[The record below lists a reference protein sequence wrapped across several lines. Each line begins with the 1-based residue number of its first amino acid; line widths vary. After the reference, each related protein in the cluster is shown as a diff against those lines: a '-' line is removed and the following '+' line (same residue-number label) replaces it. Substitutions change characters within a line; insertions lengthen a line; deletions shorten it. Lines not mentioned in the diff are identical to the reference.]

1 LGKFCQCI
9 NKSLLEFFRQ
19 STGLKKGILG
29 AVMAIQTFGDYARW
43 HPHVHVL
50 LADGLFRENGVFHVM
65 PKIDIQPLAELFR
78 ANVLKMLKQEGKIDD
93 GLIEKIMKWRHN
105 SGFSVHNGV
114 RLSRD
119 DEAGRESLAQYIMRN
134 PFSVRKITYN
144 EATGTVIYK
153 SKKTQRRSKGGRK
166 NFQVFTATDFI
177 AAITQHIP
185 EKSFQL
191 VRYYGWYS
199 NRGRGERE
207 KKKQITV
214 NLPEVPTR
222 VEIIDVSDYRPKK
235 IPSPKW
241 RECIKK
247 VWEVDPLSCPKC
259 GSEMKIIS
267 FINEADVIRKILEHL
282 NLWEEKTPVE
292 RAPPDL
298 IREKSCEPYDDGWP
312 QYEEPSVTIH

>member
-1 LGKFCQCI
+1 MPKFQLI
-9 NKSLLEFFRQ
+9 
-19 STGLKKGILG
+19 
-29 AVMAIQTFGDYARW
+29 AA
-43 HPHVHVL
+43 HVHL
-50 LADGLFRENGVFHVM
+50 DGRLPTLVY
-65 PKIDIQPLAELFR
+65 
-78 ANVLKMLKQEGKIDD
+78 
-93 GLIEKIMKWRHN
+93 
-105 SGFSVHNGV
+105 FSVSGARHSIP
-114 RLSRD
+114 LS
-119 DEAGRESLAQYIMRN
+119 Y
-134 PFSVRKITYN
+134 
-144 EATGTVIYK
+144 
-153 SKKTQRRSKGGRK
+153 RRMVLSAL
-166 NFQVFTATDFI
+166 F
-177 AAITQHIP
+177 
-185 EKSFQL
+185 
-191 VRYYGWYS
+191 
-199 NRGRGERE
+199 
-207 KKKQITV
+207 
-214 NLPEVPTR
+214 PEVPTR